1 MLSEQELRDMAES
14 IRETGQLNPCVM
26 MPDGLGL
33 DGRNRVAACRIAG
46 VQPRWVVNDG
56 NPMSVIIA
64 ANVHHRFLSTG
75 QRAMAVAVDL
85 CDKGMRVDGPNGR
98 RWKRGSVPEPSDIT
112 ESRNTWK
119 DVMMCAGTVL
129 DWLPDL
135 ADQVLAGT
143 LALDAAY
150 TQAKDKRDV
159 ESSRAGKLAKLP
171 DDLRALVDANVRD
184 IDDALIE
191 AHDRRTVIEIDEKRA
206 AEGAPPPTFTE
217 LIADGNLSW
226 AEARKLAEEWV
237 RERRESL
244 ARDRDRVV
252 KVTDGWAVI
261 QDIAA
266 NPAKPY
272 VTALLEDLSQTRRD
286 ALQKIINQLNGDT
299 A

>member
-46 VQPRWVVNDG
+46 VQPRWVINHG

-85 CDKGMRVDGPNGR
+85 CDKGMRVDG
-98 RWKRGSVPEPSDIT
+98 RWKRGSVPGAEDMREVSHNAWRKAM
-112 ESRNTWK
+112 ES
-119 DVMMCAGTVL
+119 AGIIL

-135 ADQVLAGT
+135 ADQVLAGN

-150 TQAKDKRDV
+150 TKAKDKRDV
-159 ESSRAGKLAKLP
+159 ESSRAGKLAELP
-171 DDLRALVDANVRD
+171 DDLRALVDAGVRD
-184 IDDALIE
+184 VDDALQE
-191 AHDRRTVIEIDEKRA
+191 AQDRRTVVEIDEKRA

-217 LIADGNLSW
+217 RIADGNLSW